1 MVKFF
6 KESKEGVATM
16 CKILEEVEAQG
27 LEKGRQETMLDTAK
41 RMLLTGKY
49 AIEEI
54 VDISGLPLEEVLK
67 LKQA

>member
-1 MVKFF
+1 
-6 KESKEGVATM
+6 M

-27 LEKGRQETMLDTAK
+27 LEKGRQEGKQETMFDTAK